1 MINTL
6 EIYKKQHNV
15 LITNKAN
22 RDQIFMKLRMKL
34 AIDFLLNLNL
44 LEIDSFE
51 ATKYINYLINFAKIP
66 TILKFDEIN
75 KIIKDTK
82 SEKLQDFPNNPE
94 QICREI
100 KEILPFQL
108 PLKDKRQTGSIA
120 RTLRYIFK
128 FTNLPDSYFD
138 DNRLPLPNTPWGLHE
153 SIRDLFPI
161 TTHLEL
167 KNLTRYKAKLQTLY
181 IFKRIPDTYF
191 DLPGTFASRIA
202 PARRSVF
209 HRPAASC

>member
-1 MINTL
+1 MINAL

-22 RDQIFMKLRMKL
+22 RDQIFMKLRIKL

-82 SEKLQDFPNNPE
+82 SEKLQDLPNNPE
-94 QICREI
+94 QICCEI

-108 PLKDKRQTGSIA
+108 LLKDKRQTGSIA
-120 RTLRYIFK
+120 HTL
-128 FTNLPDSYFD
+128 
-138 DNRLPLPNTPWGLHE
+138 
-153 SIRDLFPI
+153 
-161 TTHLEL
+161 
-167 KNLTRYKAKLQTLY
+167 
-181 IFKRIPDTYF
+181 
-191 DLPGTFASRIA
+191 
-202 PARRSVF
+202 
-209 HRPAASC
+209 